1 MKIGDLVKR
10 ADNPN
15 YNYGVGLV
23 VKKLKTNPFLVHPSD
38 PAESRWAILW
48 TNPVYTMEDG
58 TSVQY
63 EEELEVIGEA
73 R

>member
-1 MKIGDLVKR
+1 MKIGDLVRR

-15 YNYGVGLV
+15 YNYGVGLI
-23 VKKLKTNPFLVHPSD
+23 VKQLETNPFLVHPND
-38 PAESRWAILW
+38 VNEPRWAVLW

-58 TSVQY
+58 TSVHY

>member
-1 MKIGDLVKR
+1 MKVGDLVKR
-10 ADNPN
+10 ADKPN
-15 YNYGVGLV
+15 YNYGVGLI
-23 VKKLKTNPFLVHPSD
+23 VKQLETNPFLIHPDD
-38 PAESRWAILW
+38 PDALRWAVLW

-63 EEELEVIGEA
+63 EAELEVIGEA

>member
-15 YNYGVGLV
+15 YNYGVGLI
-23 VKKLKTNPFLVHPSD
+23 VKQLETNPFLVHPND
-38 PAESRWAILW
+38 VNETRWAVLW

-63 EEELEVIGEA
+63 EQELEVIGEA
-73 R
+73 S